1 MKVQLKHHK
10 DDIYY
15 DIYFGS
21 KRYWRQMGE
30 RMFGYCMLSQTLVD
44 HIIRPLESFEF
55 LDKRVQVPEI
65 RPQANQFIPSNPAA
79 DALECGS

>member
-55 LDKRVQVPEI
+55 LDKRVQSPEI
-65 RPQANQFIPSNPAA
+65 RPQTNQFIPSNPAA

>member
-10 DDIYY
+10 EDIYY

-30 RMFGYCMLSQTLVD
+30 RMFGYCMLSKTLVD
-44 HIIRPLESFEF
+44 HIIRPIESFDF
-55 LDKRVQVPEI
+55 IDKRVQVPEI
-65 RPQANQFIPSNPAA
+65 EPPTNQFIPNPAA
-79 DALECGS
+79 DVLECGS

>member
-1 MKVQLKHHK
+1 MKIMVKHHK
-10 DDIYY
+10 NDIYY

-30 RMFGYCMLSQTLVD
+30 RMFGYCMLSQTLID
-44 HIIRPLESFEF
+44 HIIRPIESFEF
-55 LDKRVQVPEI
+55 LDKPVQVQKIP
-65 RPQANQFIPSNPAA
+65 PQSNQFIPANPAA

>member
-1 MKVQLKHHK
+1 MKIMVKHHK

-44 HIIRPLESFEF
+44 HIIRPIESFEF
-55 LDKRVQVPEI
+55 LDRRVQVPEI
-65 RPQANQFIPSNPAA
+65 TPQTNQFIPNPAA